1 MLAFTYSFGCLLEIN
16 SRVVVV
22 VVAVGVGKHERALG
36 QRDRSL
42 AGIHKYRKEDGR
54 RKERRNS
61 VGRYDQQY

>member
-22 VVAVGVGKHERALG
+22 VVVAVGVGKHESALG

-42 AGIHKYRKEDGR
+42 VGIHKYRKEER
-54 RKERRNS
+54 RKEETR
-61 VGRYDQQY
+61 

>member
-22 VVAVGVGKHERALG
+22 VVVAVGVGKHESALG

-42 AGIHKYRKEDGR
+42 VGIIHKYRKEER
-54 RKERRNS
+54 RKEETR
-61 VGRYDQQY
+61 

>member
-1 MLAFTYSFGCLLEIN
+1 M
-16 SRVVVV
+16 VVV
-22 VVAVGVGKHERALG
+22 VVAVGVGKHESALG

-61 VGRYDQQY
+61 LGRYDQQY